1 MKTRRVVAVAFLSLA
16 FAIVLLFMHPTAYG
30 IPGLS
35 YVKDTPFSY
44 LIGFILGSISATLVY
59 PVSPGMEALAVGRVG
74 RSRMLVALLA
84 CVVQCAMI
92 VFVATGLREAAGLD
106 VPWSA
111 VTVFASSTIFFHGIG
126 MLSAGFFHGMRV
138 WIVPIALVVFL
149 LMFAWKDRDTPQ
161 PWNILLHTNPL
172 LFSMALAVFVSGLMV
187 VRVRNPK
194 EEAAT

>member
-1 MKTRRVVAVAFLSLA
+1 MKTRRVATVALLSLA
-16 FAIVLLFMHPTAYG
+16 FAIILLSMHPTAYG

-59 PVSPGMEALAVGRVG
+59 PVSAVMEALAVGRVG

-84 CVVQCAMI
+84 GVVQCAMI
-92 VFVATGLREAAGLD
+92 VFVATVLREAAGLD

-111 VTVFASSTIFFHGIG
+111 VAVFMSSTIFFHGIG
-126 MLSAGFFHGMRV
+126 MISAGFFHGMSV
-138 WIVPIALVVFL
+138 WVIPIALVVFL

-161 PWNILLHTNPL
+161 PWNILLHTNPS
-172 LFSMALAVFVSGLMV
+172 LFSVCLAVFVAGLV
-187 VRVRNPK
+187 VVWVRNPK
-194 EEAAT
+194 EVAAA